1 MAADSKQNIKT
12 LRVDNWAVFF
22 LQRLQLMF
30 AKGDGCDLTLKFHTG
45 QELKVHRLVLIT
57 CTTFFENMQKDGDVI
72 SMPEELPYSA
82 VQPIINFLYSGKL
95 EFKSEL
101 HTQLLN
107 ISKNLNIGIL
117 AKLLVTQKNDNG
129 LGALPALK
137 TEGGKKLPQR
147 TFLATRIGPSG
158 GGLGGR
164 KLPIWRQRAFPLF
177 RPDRNRV
184 VKDEEPRPMRFEWPE
199 GKEPTDSLL
208 LTSPSFTPLSY
219 KSEPVFTPVNPPLL
233 SGSQFEESP
242 PPLPQSSLKRR
253 ATPTTVIPDKLFK
266 EEKRD
271 RLPQADI
278 KTEAPG
284 DQGDF
289 SDDDDGHFETI
300 HNYDDSDDDRDQEGP
315 KPPQDM
321 NPPAVHPPPIM
332 SQTSVQ
338 SFVSP
343 ARLRP
348 AISQPT
354 TPVQQGIGDHF
365 VPMAESTPAVLP
377 PPLVITSTPK
387 PILKPNT
394 EPPIAQSP
402 AKKVRFSLGEDEE
415 KLISKQLESQA
426 EVLKQTAK
434 ELDTLSEITYESQ
447 AAEELPPT
455 SSVTQSQ
462 VPPSTSAQ
470 NVVLPTLK
478 ESTSSASD
486 VVSAQGSTIATPTS
500 SVQAQQTTPSNTNK
514 SVTMQTYSKNA
525 TRKIEKKVISP
536 AESANHAKIIAE
548 VLKKYPDLV
557 KNNKNIRLKISA
569 PGNTSITNTLTLDT
583 KNSAG
588 KAYVVVKSSV
598 KTEKETPATFKGVTP
613 PSSSKSLVS
622 PASFQSTQSQVSSS
636 GTGPW
641 SCSPCGKDGAP
652 LKFDSYYEFRRHF
665 VEVHNEKFDS
675 RTCEHCGY
683 KTSKRNLYLYH
694 LFTKHNVAPP
704 KNINFPKCEQCGY
717 IALSEGLL
725 HKHAATHKSVKDWP
739 CNRCE
744 VVFKSYSSLQLH
756 STTCKGIES
765 DVRISTT
772 CPYCSATFRTSA
784 VLSSHLKLCPAN
796 TSVIQRND
804 VTPGNPVSNI
814 YEDTGPRPEQAVEM
828 IEVPIMDADTLGGKG
843 EHTYVQLPSGL
854 ILTDNPNVHLLPAG
868 DGEELTAVGNNMG
881 APIGITMALPQDQ
894 HVILLD
900 ANSEFFI
907 QGNDSVVVGRMNPN
921 TEEYIVPEV
930 LEDGMQQIYSTQG
943 LPYSVTTSAGNMIAC
958 PVVPIQSSAQL
969 DKHENSGSTV
979 VRVQDHVDPSE
990 LDSMHIQ
997 HHVNVNASDI
1007 EYSNDMVQQSHP
1019 SNHQVDI
1026 YVEEQQPPPQRH
1038 DMTINKELMEVV
1050 AMEVRR
1056 TPIDHSSV
1064 VMTLPEPIQPQHSV
1078 LPSNQY
1084 HRSVSSSQAMPEN
1097 RGELTELSVVSTQD
1111 HHSQDQHHL
1120 QDQHHSQDTEPG
1132 IGRDRVDESD
1142 SRLSEDRPEVPDGE
1156 SIEIDDSGEG
1166 DEKIIQQAAK
1176 ADSLVKD
1183 WGFDNEEESDAAVV
1197 IDDDSDSDEDGARM
1211 GPSRV
1216 TVEL

>member
-57 CTTFFENMQKDGDVI
+57 CTTFFENMQKDGDVV
-72 SMPEELPYSA
+72 SMPEDLPYSA

-101 HTQLLN
+101 HAQLLN

-129 LGALPALK
+129 LGALSVVK
-137 TEGGKKLPQR
+137 TEGGGSKKLPQR
-147 TFLATRIGPSG
+147 TFLATRIGPSSG
-158 GGLGGR
+158 GGALGGR

-177 RPDRNRV
+177 RPDRNRI

-219 KSEPVFTPVNPPLL
+219 KSEPVFTPMNPPML
-233 SGSQFEESP
+233 SSSQFEESP
-242 PPLPQSSLKRR
+242 PSLPQSSLKRR
-253 ATPTTVIPDKLFK
+253 ATPSTVIPDKLFK
-266 EEKRD
+266 DERSD
-271 RLPQADI
+271 RLSQAEI
-278 KTEAPG
+278 KKEAPA
-284 DQGDF
+284 DPADF

-300 HNYDDSDDDRDQEGP
+300 HSYGDSDEEEVP
-315 KPPQDM
+315 KPPQDV
-321 NPPAVHPPPIM
+321 NPPVVHPPPTM
-332 SQTSVQ
+332 STQ
-338 SFVSP
+338 SYVSP

-348 AISQPT
+348 AITQPS
-354 TPVQQGIGDHF
+354 TPVQQGIVGDQF
-365 VPMAESTPAVLP
+365 VPLAESTPAVVP
-377 PPLVITSTPK
+377 PPLVITPK
-387 PILKPNT
+387 PILKPNS
-394 EPPIAQSP
+394 EPPVAQSP
-402 AKKVRFSLGEDEE
+402 AKKVRFSLDGDEE
-415 KLISKQLESQA
+415 RLISKQLESQT
-426 EVLKQTAK
+426 EILKQTTK
-434 ELDTLSEITYESQ
+434 ELETLSEITYESQ
-447 AAEELPPT
+447 TAEELPPA
-455 SSVTQSQ
+455 SSSAQ

-470 NVVLPTLK
+470 TVVQK
-478 ESTSSASD
+478 EITVTASD
-486 VVSAQGSTIATPTS
+486 VVP
-500 SVQAQQTTPSNTNK
+500 VQQTTVAAPSVQPPQTTNSNVSK
-514 SVTMQTYSKNA
+514 AATMQTYSKNSI
-525 TRKIEKKVISP
+525 RKTEKKGITP

-569 PGNTSITNTLTLDT
+569 PGNANITNTLTLDT

-598 KTEKETPATFKGVTP
+598 KTEKEASPTFKNAVP
-613 PSSSKSLVS
+613 PSSSR
-622 PASFQSTQSQVSSS
+622 PPTTFQPTQQINSASS
-636 GTGPW
+636 GSGPW

-652 LKFDSYYEFRRHF
+652 LKFGSYYEYRRHF

-694 LFTKHNVAPP
+694 MFTKHSVAPP
-704 KNINFPKCEQCGY
+704 KNVNFPKCDQCGY

-725 HKHAATHKSVKDWP
+725 QKHVATHKTVKDWP

-744 VVFKSYSSLQLH
+744 VVFKSYSSLQFH
-756 STTCKGIES
+756 SSTCKGMES
-765 DVRISTT
+765 EVRLSTT
-772 CPYCSATFRTSA
+772 CPFCSATFRTSA
-784 VLSSHLKLCPAN
+784 VLTSHLKVCPAN
-796 TSVIQRND
+796 TSVIQRNE
-804 VTPGNPVSNI
+804 VTAGNSVGDI
-814 YEDTGPRPEQAVEM
+814 YDDTGPRPEQAVEM
-828 IEVPIMDADTLGGKG
+828 IEVPLMDADGLGGKG

-868 DGEELTAVGNNMG
+868 DGEELHGNNMG

-900 ANSEFFI
+900 ANSEFFV
-907 QGNDSVVVGRMNPN
+907 QGNDSIVVSRLNSN
-921 TEEYIVPEV
+921 TDEYIVPEV

-943 LPYSVTTSAGNMIAC
+943 LNYSVATAAGNMIAC
-958 PVVPIQSSAQL
+958 PVVPMQSSAQL
-969 DKHENSGSTV
+969 DKHENSGNTV

-990 LDSMHIQ
+990 LDGMHIQ
-997 HHVNVNASDI
+997 HVNASDV

-1019 SNHQVDI
+1019 NNHEVDI

-1050 AMEVRR
+1050 AMEVQR
-1056 TPIDHSSV
+1056 TPIDHNSV
-1064 VMTLPEPIQPQHSV
+1064 VMTLPEPVQPQHSV
-1078 LPSNQY
+1078 LASNQY
-1084 HRSVSSSQAMPEN
+1084 RRSSQVMPEST
-1097 RGELTELSVVSTQD
+1097 GQLAELSVVQPP
-1111 HHSQDQHHL
+1111 SQNLEIERND
-1120 QDQHHSQDTEPG
+1120 
-1132 IGRDRVDESD
+1132 VDEGD
-1142 SRLSEDRPEVPDGE
+1142 SRLSGDRSEVPDE
-1156 SIEIDDSGEG
+1156 KTIEIDDSSEG
-1166 DEKIIQQAAK
+1166 DEKVTQQAAK